1 MEYLEAE
8 KGRLANEMKDP
19 DSIFNSE
26 QWTRLSHE
34 TNAVL
39 KEINESIRKN
49 MKLLSFSMDHIK
61 GTVENIL
68 SFINNTAYLNN
79 KMRISLFP
87 SREI

>member
-1 MEYLEAE
+1 
-8 KGRLANEMKDP
+8 MKDP

-49 MKLLSFSMDHIK
+49 KLLSFSMDHIK